1 MVTATGTPLP
11 TTDYS
16 GRSLTSVLPSVAAAM
31 GVPSWS
37 DALGLPEAARYVV
50 VLVDGLGYDLLRE
63 HADIAP
69 YLSAL
74 IDREPLLSG
83 LPSTTATS
91 LTSLGTGLA
100 PGTHG
105 VVGYTSRIPG
115 TDRVMNSL
123 RWDPQVDPAQWQP
136 YPTMFERIDAAGIP
150 TSAVN
155 KAEFEGSG
163 LTVCSQGGVPFHPIS
178 SVYERL
184 DVVVEVSEA
193 TPTSLVYTYES
204 TLDHTGHEKGC
215 TSPEW
220 RDRLRGIDRDLA
232 DLRDALAPGTAL
244 LVTADHGMLDLPKG
258 GRFDV
263 EAEPAMLTD
272 VVVFAGEARFRH
284 LYTRAGAAPEVAQRW
299 RDRLGDRA
307 LVVTREEAEAAGWF
321 GQIQD
326 SVRPRI
332 GDVLVASLGDFGV
345 FSSRHFAIELKMSG
359 FHGSVTAAE
368 MRVPLLVD
376 V

>member
-11 TTDYS
+11 STDYH

-31 GVPSWS
+31 GVPSWGDTLS
-37 DALGLPEAARYVV
+37 LPEAARYVV
-50 VLVDGLGYDLLRE
+50 VLVDGLGYDLLLE

-69 YLSAL
+69 YLSSLA
-74 IDREPLLSG
+74 DRAPLLSG

-91 LTSLGTGLA
+91 LTSLGTGLP

-184 DVVVEVSEA
+184 DVVVEASEA
-193 TPTSLVYTYES
+193 TPSSLVYTYES

-244 LVTADHGMLDLPKG
+244 LVTADHGMLDLPKDD
-258 GRFDV
+258 RFDV
-263 EAEPAMLTD
+263 ESEPAMLTD

-284 LYTRAGAAPEVAQRW
+284 LYTRSGTEQEVAARW
-299 RDRLGDRA
+299 RDRLGDQA
-307 LVVTREEAEAAGWF
+307 LVLTRDEAEAAGWF
-321 GQIQD
+321 GQIED
-326 SVRPRI
+326 AVRP
-332 GDVLVASLGDFGV
+332 
-345 FSSRHFAIELKMSG
+345 
-359 FHGSVTAAE
+359 GSVTCSSPPWVTSGCSR
-368 MRVPLLVD
+368 RVTLRSSS
-376 V
+376 

>member
-1 MVTATGTPLP
+1 MTATGEVLP
-11 TTDYS
+11 VVDYD
-16 GRSLTSVLPSVAAAM
+16 GRALTSVLPSVAAAM
-31 GVPSWS
+31 GVPSWT
-37 DALGLPEAARYVV
+37 DALGLPTAERYVV
-50 VLVDGLGYDLLRE
+50 VLVDGLGYDLLVE
-63 HADIAP
+63 NADAAP
-69 YLSAL
+69 YLAGL
-74 IDREPLLSG
+74 LDREPLLSG

-91 LTSLGTGLA
+91 LTSLGTGLP
-100 PGTHG
+100 PGRHG

-123 RWDPQVDPAQWQP
+123 RWDPTVDPAEWQP

-150 TSAVN
+150 TSTVN

-163 LTVCSQGGVPFHPIS
+163 LTVCSQGGVPFHPFA

-184 DVVVEVSEA
+184 DVVVEASEA
-193 TPTSLVYTYES
+193 TPGSLVYTYES

-220 RDRLRGIDRDLA
+220 RDRLRGIDQDLA
-232 DLRDALAPGTAL
+232 DLRDALSPGTAL
-244 LVTADHGMLDLPKG
+244 LVTADHGMLDLPRA

-272 VVVFAGEARFRH
+272 VIVFAGEARFRH
-284 LYTRAGAAPEVAQRW
+284 LYTRSGAEHAVAERW
-299 RDRLGDRA
+299 RERVGDRA
-307 LVVTREEAEAAGWF
+307 LVLTRDEAEAAGWF
-321 GQIQD
+321 GSID
-326 SVRPRI
+326 DTVRPRI

-345 FSSRHFAIELKMSG
+345 FSSRHFAIELQMAG

-376 V
+376 G